1 MNRRT
6 LLAAVA
12 GLGLTGGAAY
22 VSLGG
27 ADVRDRSASSGTTT
41 ATGSDVADLPMT
53 VETLSAP
60 GSTAGTQQ
68 VPVADTPT
76 VIDLFA
82 TWCVPCKAQMD
93 ALGAVHD
100 DYGDR
105 VAFVSV
111 TNEQFGDGF
120 SRGDVRDWWV
130 ANDGD
135 WTVGHDPGSNLLR
148 ALRANGLPFLAITNA
163 AGEVVWTHRGT
174 ASQSTLER
182 EVQRVLD
189 A

>member
-1 MNRRT
+1 VNRRT

-27 ADVRDRSASSGTTT
+27 TDVRNRGANDGTTT
-41 ATGSDVADLPMT
+41 ASGNDRPDLPMT

-60 GSTAGTQQ
+60 GSTAGSQQ

-82 TWCVPCKAQMD
+82 TWCVPCQAQMD
-93 ALGAVHD
+93 ALGTVHD
-100 DYGDR
+100 DYGDQ

-120 SRGDVRDWWV
+120 SREDVRDWWV
-130 ANDGD
+130 ENGGD

-148 ALRANGLPFLAITNA
+148 ALRANGLPFLAVANA